1 MSRLNSTTDIPAD
14 TDSLFDYIAR
24 SAKLDSTVD
33 VHLNHSVN
41 EEAVRKQRPFTSDPI
56 KQTETITVELANST
70 DNLNALFTPPSLN
83 SNGPISSDSTTLYP
97 FTTSSLC
104 LNSSWILSPH
114 NKSVNE
120 ANQLMSELR
129 DMTMRLK
136 QAVDMLADALKNK
149 KCERSV
155 CAKNPM
161 DSGQSV
167 LRRIALESAN
177 GHDFVS
183 KLTTSSLSEH
193 INLLEM
199 LTDDY
204 VQLNK
209 LIVQHSSV

>member
-41 EEAVRKQRPFTSDPI
+41 EEEEAVRKQRPFTSDPI
-56 KQTETITVELANST
+56 KQTETITYELANST
-70 DNLNALFTPPSLN
+70 DNLSTLFTPPSLN
-83 SNGPISSDSTTLYP
+83 SNSPISSDSTTLYP

-114 NKSVNE
+114 NKPVNE

-136 QAVDMLADALKNK
+136 QAVDLLADALKNK
-149 KCERSV
+149 KCERPV
-155 CAKNPM
+155 LAKNPM
-161 DSGQSV
+161 DSDQSGR
-167 LRRIALESAN
+167 LLIFISLQS
-177 GHDFVS
+177 F
-183 KLTTSSLSEH
+183 SSSSHCFGISEW
-193 INLLEM
+193 
-199 LTDDY
+199 
-204 VQLNK
+204 
-209 LIVQHSSV
+209 S